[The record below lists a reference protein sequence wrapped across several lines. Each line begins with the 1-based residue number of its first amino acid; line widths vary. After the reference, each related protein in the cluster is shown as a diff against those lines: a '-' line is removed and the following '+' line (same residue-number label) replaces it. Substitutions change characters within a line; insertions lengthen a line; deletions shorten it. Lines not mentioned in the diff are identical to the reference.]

1 MPGPFVFGS
10 LGFPRLPILLIPFIA
25 ALVLAAPPQASSAEP
40 LREAD
45 ARVEAIADRIAR
57 AAAPWCAERAPLP
70 GWVLHHLAEYPA
82 SLRADLVAVYALDK
96 GPGIVAVAPGGA
108 AAAAGLLPGDTIV
121 AIDGAPI
128 DIGSLPARESREPG
142 SRVEAAIDAALA
154 RGPTRLTARRGGE
167 LHDVV
172 LAAPSACP
180 THVRIARAESENAFA
195 DGRYA
200 TFSAALVARTTRDDE
215 LAAVVAH
222 ELAHNYLGHY
232 AERRDGRDRRPVRQQ
247 EAEADAFALRLM
259 AAAGYDPHA
268 AFTFFARMVSWNPL
282 DAIGLGTHYARGA
295 RLAALRD
302 ELTRMET
309 TPDKLSWAGTALAWP
324 RLTR

>member
-1 MPGPFVFGS
+1 MLLFPFV
-10 LGFPRLPILLIPFIA
+10 A
-25 ALVLAAPPQASSAEP
+25 TMLVSAPLQASSAEP

-45 ARVEAIADRIAR
+45 ARVEAVADRIAR
-57 AAAPWCAERAPLP
+57 AATPWCTGRAPLP

-121 AIDGAPI
+121 AVAGESIEMGA
-128 DIGSLPARESREPG
+128 LPARESREPG

-154 RGPTRLTARRGGE
+154 RGPTPLTMRRGAE
-167 LHDVV
+167 TRDAV
-172 LAAPSACP
+172 LAAPAACP
-180 THVRIARAESENAFA
+180 THVRIARAESGNAFA

-200 TFSAALVARTTRDDE
+200 TFSAALVARTPNDDE
-215 LAAVVAH
+215 LAALVAH

-232 AERRDGRDRRPVRQQ
+232 AARRDGRDRRPVRQQ

-268 AFTFFARMVSWNPL
+268 AVAFFTRMVTWNPL
-282 DAIGLGTHYARGA
+282 DAIGLGTHYARGK
-295 RLAALRD
+295 RLAALHD
-302 ELTRMET
+302 ELTRMEA
-309 TPDKLSWAGTALAWP
+309 TPEKLSWAGIVLAWP
-324 RLTR
+324 PHVTP

>member
-1 MPGPFVFGS
+1 MLLFPFV
-10 LGFPRLPILLIPFIA
+10 A
-25 ALVLAAPPQASSAEP
+25 AMLVSAPLQASSAEP

-45 ARVEAIADRIAR
+45 ARVEAVADRIAR
-57 AAAPWCAERAPLP
+57 AATPWCAGRAPLA

-82 SLRADLVAVYALDK
+82 SLRADLIAVYALDQ

-121 AIDGAPI
+121 AVAGESIEVGA
-128 DIGSLPARESREPG
+128 LPARESREPG
-142 SRVEAAIDAALA
+142 SRIEAAIDAALA
-154 RGPTRLTARRGGE
+154 RGPTPLTVRRGAE
-167 LHDVV
+167 TRDAV

-200 TFSAALVARTTRDDE
+200 TFSAALVARTPNDDE
-215 LAAVVAH
+215 LAAIVAH
-222 ELAHNYLGHY
+222 ELAHNYLGHF
-232 AERRDGRDRRPVRQQ
+232 AARRDGRDRRPVRQQ

-268 AFTFFARMVSWNPL
+268 AVAFFTRMVAWNPL
-282 DAIGLGTHYARGA
+282 DAIGIGTHYARGK
-295 RLAALRD
+295 RLAALHN
-302 ELTRMET
+302 ELERMEA
-309 TPDKLSWAGTALAWP
+309 TPDKLSWAGTAVAWP
-324 RLTR
+324 PLVTP

>member
-1 MPGPFVFGS
+1 MPMPLLPFVAAML
-10 LGFPRLPILLIPFIA
+10 LGM
-25 ALVLAAPPQASSAEP
+25 PPQASSAEP

-57 AAAPWCAERAPLP
+57 GATPWCTARAPLP

-82 SLRADLVAVYALDK
+82 SLRADLVAVYALDQ

-108 AAAAGLLPGDTIV
+108 AATAGLLPGDTIV
-121 AIDGAPI
+121 AVQGASIDTGP
-128 DIGSLPARESREPG
+128 LPRRESREPG
-142 SRVEAAIDAALA
+142 SRIEAAIDTALA
-154 RGPTRLTARRGGE
+154 GGPTRIAVRRGDE
-167 LHDVV
+167 RREVV
-172 LAAPSACP
+172 LAAPAACA

-200 TFSAALVARTTRDDE
+200 TFSATLVARTPSDDE

-232 AERRDGRDRRPVRQQ
+232 AAHREGRDRRPVRQQ

-259 AAAGYDPHA
+259 AIAGYDPHA
-268 AFTFFARMVSWNPL
+268 AIIFFTRMISWNPL
-282 DAIGLGTHYARGA
+282 DAIGLGTHYARGK

-309 TPDKLSWAGTALAWP
+309 TPGTLSWAGVTLAWP
-324 RLTR
+324 PRVTP

>member
-1 MPGPFVFGS
+1 MLLFPFVAAT
-10 LGFPRLPILLIPFIA
+10 LLA
-25 ALVLAAPPQASSAEP
+25 SPPQASSAEP

-57 AAAPWCAERAPLP
+57 SATPWCAARVPLP
-70 GWVLHHLAEYPA
+70 GWVLHHLAEYPV
-82 SLRADLVAVYALDK
+82 SLRTDLVAVYALDQ

-121 AIDGAPI
+121 AVEGASIATGP
-128 DIGSLPARESREPG
+128 LPARESREPG

-154 RGPTRLTARRGGE
+154 RGPTQITLRRGDERRVVSLTAP
-167 LHDVV
+167 
-172 LAAPSACP
+172 AACP
-180 THVRIARAESENAFA
+180 THVRIARADSENAFA

-200 TFSAALVARTTRDDE
+200 TFSATLVARTPREDE

-222 ELAHNYLGHY
+222 ELAHNYLDHY
-232 AERRDGRDRRPVRQQ
+232 AGRRDGRDRLSVRQQ

-259 AAAGYDPHA
+259 AVAGYDPRA
-268 AFTFFARMVSWNPL
+268 AISFFTRMVSWNPL
-282 DAIGLGTHYARGA
+282 DAIGLGTHYARGK

-302 ELTRMET
+302 ELARMEA
-309 TPDKLSWAGTALAWP
+309 TPDKLIWAGVTLAWP
-324 RLTR
+324 RVMP